1 MNNYD
6 DLTNKFNSLLVDYLN
21 TFNYIEVNVGLCIRY
36 LSDIGIEDMNKKI
49 SKMSFEKKIE
59 HLLKLTSADE
69 NKKDLYTWSQD
80 AHEKRHERNM
90 YMHGQWKFIPHIQS
104 IEFRIAPWVKE
115 KYSNVYPGICIPLGT
130 FEDIVLDI
138 KDCFN
143 KFNALRT
150 KYGI

>member
-1 MNNYD
+1 MNNYV
-6 DLTNKFNSLLVDYLN
+6 DLTNKFNSLLVEYLN
-21 TFNYIEVNVGLCIRY
+21 TFNYIELNVGLCINY
-36 LSDIGIEDMNKKI
+36 LSGIDTEDMNKKI

-59 HLLKLTSADE
+59 YLLKITSSDDS
-69 NKKDLYTWSQD
+69 KKDLYTWSQD

-90 YMHGQWKFIPHIQS
+90 YMHGQWVFIPHIEC
-104 IEFRIAPWVKE
+104 IEFKIAPWVKE
-115 KYSNVYPGICIPLGT
+115 KYSNVYPGICIPLDK

-143 KFNALRT
+143 KFNVLRT